1 MVSKSALVGLLI
13 LVLGLVVG
21 LAGAVTPV
29 ASTSQQSYP
38 LLDTSIRVDPNG
50 YASQNLAMTNGQ
62 TVQVNLSIDNQTM
75 FTFDIMNQKQYYV
88 YYGCAPLCAQPLL
101 GGSGTY
107 NEQAGETNPTLLN
120 VTVSPSTPYQGSFT
134 APADGTY
141 YFVLDNSIGPSW
153 STYVNA
159 NAPGFTT
166 GHFTITATQPVTS
179 YSVNWTLVGLGAA
192 VLLIGGAVATATWE
206 SKPKSKAT

>member
-1 MVSKSALVGLLI
+1 MVSKTALVGLLV

-29 ASTSQQSYP
+29 ASTSQQTYS

-50 YASQNLAMTNGQ
+50 YASQNLAMTKGQ
-62 TVQVNLSIDNQTM
+62 TVQVNLGIDNQTM

-88 YYGCAPLCAQPLL
+88 YYGCAPMCAQPLIV
-101 GGSGTY
+101 GTGTFNQQA
-107 NEQAGETNPTLLN
+107 NEAAPTLLN

-141 YFVLDNSIGPSW
+141 YFVFDNAIVPSW
-153 STYVNA
+153 ATYVNQ
-159 NAPGFTT
+159 NSPGFTT

-179 YSVNWTLVGLGAA
+179 YSVNWTLVGIGAA
-192 VLLIGGAVATATWE
+192 LLIVGGAVATVSWE
-206 SKPKSKAT
+206 AKPKPKG